1 MKTGLE
7 PHPHSGLERAG
18 GGRGGSEE
26 TRHLLENQVIVILI
40 TTEDWVILK
49 KSCKGDTSLTTVGVR
64 SNTRFCER
72 YRSLMD
78 YESEVQL
85 YMK

>member
-1 MKTGLE
+1 MSCG
-7 PHPHSGLERAG
+7 AG
-18 GGRGGSEE
+18 KSQDDESQRSKESRCYE
-26 TRHLLENQVIVILI
+26 LQEKFEQDSFMCILI

-49 KSCKGDTSLTTVGVR
+49 KSCKGATSLTTVGVR
-64 SNTRFCER
+64 SNTRFRER

-78 YESEVQL
+78 YESDVKL

>member
-1 MKTGLE
+1 MC
-7 PHPHSGLERAG
+7 
-18 GGRGGSEE
+18 
-26 TRHLLENQVIVILI
+26 ILI

-49 KSCKGDTSLTTVGVR
+49 KSCRGATSLTTVGIR
-64 SNTRFCER
+64 FNTRFSER

-78 YESEVQL
+78 YESEVKL

>member
-1 MKTGLE
+1 M
-7 PHPHSGLERAG
+7 
-18 GGRGGSEE
+18 
-26 TRHLLENQVIVILI
+26 

-49 KSCKGDTSLTTVGVR
+49 KSCKGATSLTTVGIR
-64 SNTRFCER
+64 FNTRFSER

-78 YESEVQL
+78 YESEVKL

>member
-1 MKTGLE
+1 MC
-7 PHPHSGLERAG
+7 
-18 GGRGGSEE
+18 
-26 TRHLLENQVIVILI
+26 ILI

-49 KSCKGDTSLTTVGVR
+49 KSCKGATSLTTVGVR
-64 SNTRFCER
+64 FNTRFRER

-78 YESEVQL
+78 YESDVKL